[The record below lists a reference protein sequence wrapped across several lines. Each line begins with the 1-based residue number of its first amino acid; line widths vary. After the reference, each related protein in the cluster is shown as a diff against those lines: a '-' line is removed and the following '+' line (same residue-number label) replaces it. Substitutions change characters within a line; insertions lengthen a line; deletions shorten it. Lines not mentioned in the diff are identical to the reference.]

1 MEFVVEINTH
11 FGTVRTVFTDADA
24 AVKCWRQYVNEG
36 RHATIFTR
44 RS

>member
-1 MEFVVEINTH
+1 MEFVVEIDTPA
-11 FGTVRTVFTDADA
+11 GTVRTVFTDADA
-24 AVKCWRQYVNEG
+24 AVKCWRQYVDAG